1 MFCKCSG
8 LAPLSG
14 NVLPG
19 TGTAV
24 HLLLPGRLP
33 LGIVTL
39 KQTKSKND
47 SPCQERCFGIG
58 LFLILTTRVLSFS
71 TVLSALVNIVFV
83 MT

>member
-1 MFCKCSG
+1 MFFKYSG

-33 LGIVTL
+33 LGIVMSE
-39 KQTKSKND
+39 QTRSKNN
-47 SPCQERCFGIG
+47 SPCQERCFGIR
-58 LFLILTTRVLSFS
+58 LFLILTTRVLSLS